1 MPVERNFATFIC
13 GKWLREIS
21 MGLLVTT
28 ANRGYL
34 FVGTQF
40 LTAADSEA
48 AVLLKRFPSY
58 FPVHEL
64 TQTALMKSEDY

>member
-1 MPVERNFATFIC
+1 
-13 GKWLREIS
+13 

-40 LTAADSEA
+40 LTAADSDA
-48 AVLLKRFPSY
+48 AVVLKRFPSY

>member
-1 MPVERNFATFIC
+1 MPVERNFAIFVC
-13 GKWLREIS
+13 GKWLQEIS
-21 MGLLVTT
+21 VGLLVTT

-40 LTAADSEA
+40 LTAADSDA
-48 AVLLKRFPSY
+48 AVVLKRFPSC